1 MPWEVW
7 RPSAFGRA
15 LPQRGTIYGKIRLSR
30 IAAWSKL
37 DGLEHQDYK
46 IGTYWGVAP
55 LRGSPSLPS
64 VLTLFLSPCVRM
76 LTSVDRLLFVRGVPI
91 FKELRDDFLVRLASI
106 MDELSFPAS
115 HTIFTEG
122 QEGRA
127 LYIVVSG
134 QVSVHLRG
142 QELAQ
147 LETGTCFGE
156 MSLFDAEPRSASVTT
171 LQPCDCLML
180 TQQQLYEAIDE
191 TPGIAVNI
199 IRLLSRRLR
208 ESNKELNEKKQEL
221 KEFNRQQTLTYAPD
235 PQFLPQD
242 PPPRPVLE
250 EQPVY
255 GGDGG
260 GFPYSTF
267 PY

>member
-1 MPWEVW
+1 
-7 RPSAFGRA
+7 
-15 LPQRGTIYGKIRLSR
+15 
-30 IAAWSKL
+30 
-37 DGLEHQDYK
+37 
-46 IGTYWGVAP
+46 
-55 LRGSPSLPS
+55 
-64 VLTLFLSPCVRM
+64 M

-106 MDELSFPAS
+106 MDELSFPAQ

-122 QEGRA
+122 QEGQA

-134 QVSVHLRG
+134 RVSVHLRD

-147 LETGTCFGE
+147 LDQGTCFGE

-171 LQPCDCLML
+171 LNACDCLML

-199 IRLLSRRLR
+199 IRLLSRRIR
-208 ESNKELNEKKQEL
+208 ELNSELNEKLQEVKDL
-221 KEFNRQQTLTYAPD
+221 TRQSGLTYTQDASRASVSP
-235 PQFLPQD
+235 LPQPAID
-242 PPPRPVLE
+242 EALYSQE
-250 EQPVY
+250 
-255 GGDGG
+255 DGNG
-260 GFPYSTF
+260 SFPYSSF